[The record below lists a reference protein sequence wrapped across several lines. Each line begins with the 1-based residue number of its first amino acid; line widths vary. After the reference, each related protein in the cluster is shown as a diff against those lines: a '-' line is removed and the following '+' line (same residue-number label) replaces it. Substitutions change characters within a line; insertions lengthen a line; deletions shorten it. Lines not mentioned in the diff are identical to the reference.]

1 MGSNYWG
8 GYIPPIPPRFGT
20 AAHTTTSMVINV
32 IEDKRHVIFNCDL
45 YAGLRTKLIAR
56 LNSAPE
62 ISSNNNNQNYNLPL
76 IINELSLQLN
86 ITKLSSHNQWR
97 NDRPCYPCYAG
108 GRHLRGAAYY
118 QTYSFL
124 NEKSFDKVAKCTISR
139 PT

>member
-45 YAGLRTKLIAR
+45 YAGLRTKLIAI
-56 LNSAPE
+56 NSALE

-86 ITKLSSHNQWR
+86 ITKLSLHNTLS
-97 NDRPCYPCYAG
+97 NP
-108 GRHLRGAAYY
+108 
-118 QTYSFL
+118 
-124 NEKSFDKVAKCTISR
+124 K
-139 PT
+139 